1 MDNKL
6 KQTIEQ
12 LKVFMN
18 KYNKKTKIIALITF
32 LAIVVGAIGIA
43 TLLNHKNYAVL
54 YSELSQSET
63 QTILSKLQE
72 LGVAYQYKENGTI
85 LVEEKSVD
93 LTRAQLAQEGYPKS
107 GFSYDTF
114 INNTGGMTTDSAE
127 QTYKLYE
134 LQNRIGATIEL
145 FAGVKEA
152 KVTIAPGKE
161 QKYALQSEEESN
173 KAKASVTVIMKEGE
187 VLSQKQ
193 ATGIQ
198 RLVATSVPNLEMEN
212 VSVLDGNG
220 LAILTESDSDKEG
233 SGSTAEELA
242 QIVENQIQRNIINVL
257 SPIYGEGNVRVSAK
271 GKFNMEKV
279 IREMTTYNTPDKI
292 NKKDKTGIIS
302 KEEESLSV
310 SDEKDG
316 AGGVAGTE
324 SNADIPEYTTSTSTN
339 GETYRTES
347 AAREYLVNQIKEQG
361 QIDVGVL
368 EDLRVAVTIN
378 GRDYGELTEQQLIS
392 LIGNASGIAN
402 RDWKNKI
409 TVVSAPFYGTETEGG
424 SEGGTADGTGENA
437 NGAKGLRLPWWAFA
451 IIGGVII
458 LLLIV
463 ILILRRRKKK
473 RIAIEEELERANNEE
488 LENAMKAIEA
498 EKLAMEHQ
506 MELFNYQSAKS
517 QELRDNVR
525 EFAETNPEI
534 SAQMIKNWLNGG
546 EDNG

>member
-1 MDNKL
+1 MNDKV
-6 KQTIEQ
+6 KQTLER
-12 LKVFMN
+12 LKTFMD
-18 KYNKKTKIIALITF
+18 KYSKKTKITAVIIA
-32 LAIVVGAIGIA
+32 LAIVGGAIGIA
-43 TLLNHKNYAVL
+43 SILNHKEYTVL
-54 YSELSQSET
+54 YTELNQSEI
-63 QTILSKLQE
+63 QTILTKLQE
-72 LGVAYQYKENGTI
+72 IGVDYQYKENGTI
-85 LVEEKSVD
+85 LVEEKSAD

-152 KVTIAPGKE
+152 RVTIAPGKE
-161 QKYALQSEEESN
+161 QKYALQSDEAAN
-173 KAKASVTVIMKEGE
+173 KAKASVTVIMKQGE
-187 VLSQKQ
+187 TLSTKQ

-220 LAILTESDSDKEG
+220 LAIVTENTGDKENS
-233 SGSTAEELA
+233 SGTAEELA

-302 KEEESLSV
+302 KEEESLST
-310 SDEKDG
+310 SNERDG
-316 AGGVAGTE
+316 AGGIAGTE

-339 GETYRTES
+339 GEIYRTES

-409 TVVSAPFYGTETEGG
+409 TVVSAPFFGTEVAETTDGETE
-424 SEGGTADGTGENA
+424 TDKKQNTGIMGVNV
-437 NGAKGLRLPWWAFA
+437 PWWVFA
-451 IIGGVII
+451 IIGVVLLLLLLVVII
-458 LLLIV
+458 I
-463 ILILRRRKKK
+463 RKKK
-473 RIAIEEELERANNEE
+473 KKKIAIQEEIERANNDE
-488 LENAMKAIEA
+488 LENAMKAMEA

>member
-1 MDNKL
+1 MNDKV
-6 KQTIEQ
+6 KQTLER
-12 LKVFMN
+12 LKTFMD
-18 KYNKKTKIIALITF
+18 KYSKKTKIIAVIIA
-32 LAIVVGAIGIA
+32 LAIVGGAIGIA
-43 TLLNHKNYAVL
+43 SILNHKEYTVL
-54 YSELSQSET
+54 YTELNQSEI
-63 QTILSKLQE
+63 QTILTKLQE
-72 LGVAYQYKENGTI
+72 IGVDYQYKENGTI
-85 LVEEKSVD
+85 LVEEKSAD

-152 KVTIAPGKE
+152 RVTIAPGKE
-161 QKYALQSEEESN
+161 QKYALQSDEAAN
-173 KAKASVTVIMKEGE
+173 KAKASVTVIMKQGE
-187 VLSQKQ
+187 TLSTKQ

-220 LAILTESDSDKEG
+220 LAIVTENTGDKENS
-233 SGSTAEELA
+233 SGTAEELA

-302 KEEESLSV
+302 KEEESLST
-310 SDEKDG
+310 SNERDG
-316 AGGVAGTE
+316 AGGIAGTE

-339 GETYRTES
+339 GEVYRTES

-409 TVVSAPFYGTETEGG
+409 TVVSAPFFGTEVAETTDGETETDKK
-424 SEGGTADGTGENA
+424 ENTGIMGVNV
-437 NGAKGLRLPWWAFA
+437 PWWVFA
-451 IIGGVII
+451 IIGGV
-458 LLLIV
+458 LLLLLLVV
-463 ILILRRRKKK
+463 IIIRKKRKKK
-473 RIAIEEELERANNEE
+473 IAIQEEIERANNEE
-488 LENAMKAIEA
+488 LENAMKAMEA

>member
-1 MDNKL
+1 MNDKV
-6 KQTIEQ
+6 KQTLER
-12 LKVFMN
+12 LKNFMD
-18 KYNKKTKIIALITF
+18 KYSKKTKITAVIIV
-32 LAIVVGAIGIA
+32 LAIVGGAIGIA
-43 TLLNHKNYAVL
+43 SILNHKEYTVL
-54 YSELSQSET
+54 YTELNQSEI
-63 QTILSKLQE
+63 QTILTKLQE
-72 LGVAYQYKENGTI
+72 IGVDYQYKENGTI
-85 LVEEKSVD
+85 LVEEKSAD

-152 KVTIAPGKE
+152 RVTIAPGKE
-161 QKYALQSEEESN
+161 QKYALQSDEAAN
-173 KAKASVTVIMKEGE
+173 KAKASVTVIMKQGE
-187 VLSQKQ
+187 TLSTKQ

-220 LAILTESDSDKEG
+220 LAIVTENTGDKENS
-233 SGSTAEELA
+233 SGTAEELA

-302 KEEESLSV
+302 KEEESLST
-310 SDEKDG
+310 SNERDG
-316 AGGVAGTE
+316 AGGIAGTE

-339 GETYRTES
+339 GEVYRTES

-409 TVVSAPFYGTETEGG
+409 TVVSAPFFGTEVAETTDGETE
-424 SEGGTADGTGENA
+424 TDKKQNTGIMGVNV
-437 NGAKGLRLPWWAFA
+437 PWWVFA
-451 IIGGVII
+451 IIGGV
-458 LLLIV
+458 LLLLLLVV
-463 ILILRRRKKK
+463 IIIRKKRKKK
-473 RIAIEEELERANNEE
+473 IAIQEEIERANNEE
-488 LENAMKAIEA
+488 LENAMKAMEA

>member
-1 MDNKL
+1 MNDKV
-6 KQTIEQ
+6 KQTLER
-12 LKVFMN
+12 LKTFMD
-18 KYNKKTKIIALITF
+18 KYSKKTKITAVIIA
-32 LAIVVGAIGIA
+32 LAIVGGAIGIA
-43 TLLNHKNYAVL
+43 SILNHKEYTVL
-54 YSELSQSET
+54 YTELNQSEI
-63 QTILSKLQE
+63 QTILTKLQE
-72 LGVAYQYKENGTI
+72 IGVDYQYKENGTI
-85 LVEEKSVD
+85 LVEEKSAD

-152 KVTIAPGKE
+152 RVTIAPGKE
-161 QKYALQSEEESN
+161 QKYALQSDEAAN
-173 KAKASVTVIMKEGE
+173 KAKASVTVIMKQGE
-187 VLSQKQ
+187 TLSTKQ

-220 LAILTESDSDKEG
+220 LAIVTENTGDKENS
-233 SGSTAEELA
+233 SGTAEELA

-302 KEEESLSV
+302 KEEESLST
-310 SDEKDG
+310 SNERDG
-316 AGGVAGTE
+316 AGGIAGTE

-339 GETYRTES
+339 GEVYRTES

-409 TVVSAPFYGTETEGG
+409 TVVSAPFFGTEVAETTDGETE
-424 SEGGTADGTGENA
+424 TDKKQNTGIMGVNV
-437 NGAKGLRLPWWAFA
+437 PWWVFA
-451 IIGGVII
+451 IIGGV
-458 LLLIV
+458 LLLLLLVV
-463 ILILRRRKKK
+463 IIIRKKK
-473 RIAIEEELERANNEE
+473 KKKIAIQEEIERANNDE
-488 LENAMKAIEA
+488 LENAMKAMEA

>member
-1 MDNKL
+1 MNDKV
-6 KQTIEQ
+6 KQTLER
-12 LKVFMN
+12 LKTFMD
-18 KYNKKTKIIALITF
+18 KYSKKAKITAVIIAL
-32 LAIVVGAIGIA
+32 AIVGGAIGIA
-43 TLLNHKNYAVL
+43 SILNHKEYTVL
-54 YSELSQSET
+54 YTELNQSEI
-63 QTILSKLQE
+63 QTILTKLQE
-72 LGVAYQYKENGTI
+72 IGVDYQYKENGTI
-85 LVEEKSVD
+85 LVEEKSAD

-152 KVTIAPGKE
+152 RVTIAPGKE
-161 QKYALQSEEESN
+161 QKYALQSDEAAN
-173 KAKASVTVIMKEGE
+173 KAKASVTVIMKQGE
-187 VLSQKQ
+187 TLSTKQ

-220 LAILTESDSDKEG
+220 LAIVTENTGDKENS
-233 SGSTAEELA
+233 SGTAEELA

-302 KEEESLSV
+302 KEEESLST
-310 SDEKDG
+310 SNERDG
-316 AGGVAGTE
+316 AGGIAGTE

-339 GETYRTES
+339 GEVYRTES

-409 TVVSAPFYGTETEGG
+409 TVVSAPFFGTEVAETTDGETE
-424 SEGGTADGTGENA
+424 TDKKQNTGIMGVNV
-437 NGAKGLRLPWWAFA
+437 PWWVFA
-451 IIGGVII
+451 IIGGV
-458 LLLIV
+458 LLLLLLVV
-463 ILILRRRKKK
+463 IIIRKKRKKK
-473 RIAIEEELERANNEE
+473 IAIQEEIERANNEE
-488 LENAMKAIEA
+488 LENAMKAMEA

>member
-1 MDNKL
+1 MNDKL
-6 KQTIEQ
+6 KQTLER
-12 LKVFMN
+12 LKVFMD
-18 KYNKKTKIIALITF
+18 KYNKKTKIMAIIIVI
-32 LAIVVGAIGIA
+32 AIVGGAIGIA
-43 TLLNHKNYAVL
+43 SILNHKEYTVL
-54 YSELSQSET
+54 YTELNQSEI

-72 LGVAYQYKENGTI
+72 IGVEYQYKENGTI
-85 LVEEKSVD
+85 LVEEKSAD

-152 KVTIAPGKE
+152 RVTIAPGKE
-161 QKYALQSEEESN
+161 QKYALQSDEESN
-173 KAKASVTVIMKEGE
+173 KAKASVTVIMKQGE
-187 VLSQKQ
+187 TLSAKQ
-193 ATGIQ
+193 AAGIQ

-220 LAILTESDSDKEG
+220 LAIVTENTGDKENS
-233 SGSTAEELA
+233 SGTAEELA

-302 KEEESLSV
+302 KEEESLST
-310 SDEKDG
+310 SNERDG
-316 AGGVAGTE
+316 AGGIAGTE

-339 GETYRTES
+339 GEIYRTES

-402 RDWKNKI
+402 KDWKNKI
-409 TVVSAPFYGTETEGG
+409 TVVSAPFYGSETAETNEGA
-424 SEGGTADGTGENA
+424 EDTNKKDG
-437 NGAKGLRLPWWAFA
+437 KGIMGVNVPWWVFA
-451 IIGGVII
+451 IVGGVLLIGLVIGII
-458 LLLIV
+458 L
-463 ILILRRRKKK
+463 RKRKKK
-473 RIAIEEELERANNEE
+473 KIAIQEEIERANNEE
-488 LENAMKAIEA
+488 LENAMKAMEA

-534 SAQMIKNWLNGG
+534 SAQMIKSWLNGG
-546 EDNG
+546 EENG

>member
-1 MDNKL
+1 MNDKV
-6 KQTIEQ
+6 KQTLER
-12 LKVFMN
+12 LKTFMD
-18 KYNKKTKIIALITF
+18 KYSKKTKIIAVIIA
-32 LAIVVGAIGIA
+32 LAIVGGAIGIA
-43 TLLNHKNYAVL
+43 SILNHKEYTVL
-54 YSELSQSET
+54 YTELNQSEI
-63 QTILSKLQE
+63 QTILTKLQE
-72 LGVAYQYKENGTI
+72 IGVDYQYKENGTI
-85 LVEEKSVD
+85 LVEEKSAD

-152 KVTIAPGKE
+152 RVTIAPGKE
-161 QKYALQSEEESN
+161 QKYALQSDEAAN
-173 KAKASVTVIMKEGE
+173 KAKASVTVIMKQGE
-187 VLSQKQ
+187 TLSTKQ

-220 LAILTESDSDKEG
+220 LAIVTENTGDKENS
-233 SGSTAEELA
+233 SGTAEELA

-302 KEEESLSV
+302 KEEESLST
-310 SDEKDG
+310 SNERDG
-316 AGGVAGTE
+316 AGGIAGTE

-339 GETYRTES
+339 GEVYRTES

-409 TVVSAPFYGTETEGG
+409 TVVSAPFFGTEVAETTDGETE
-424 SEGGTADGTGENA
+424 TDKKQNTGIMGVNV
-437 NGAKGLRLPWWAFA
+437 PWWVFA
-451 IIGGVII
+451 IIGGV
-458 LLLIV
+458 LLLLLLVV
-463 ILILRRRKKK
+463 IIIRKKRKKK
-473 RIAIEEELERANNEE
+473 IAIQEEIERANNEE
-488 LENAMKAIEA
+488 LENAMKAMEA